1 MRIQNLTTV
10 NPTYLEQFYTLNQ
23 QTLPSNYETML
34 ADLLYDAHGWSD
46 FLSVALQKQGVEMEV
61 VVGNA
66 PQLQQ
71 QWAIENG
78 IAYSPNNWKH
88 EILAA
93 QICQYRP
100 DILFLTDYW
109 NYPAE
114 FITHV
119 RGLCP
124 SIKSVIVWCGAP
136 FRDSS
141 IFRVSDLVLS
151 CIPDLVDQFRSL
163 GTRSELLD
171 HAFEP
176 RILERLRLD
185 TDPLVEF
192 AFLGSIVLRSQ
203 FHLERERL
211 LSRLID
217 QVEIE
222 IWSDLTK
229 VGCCDRAG
237 QHARRLAY
245 DFVDHLRRRG
255 VPTSLL
261 ERMPVV
267 ERVAKWKERPLIPR
281 PVNRRLL
288 SHSHPPL
295 FGLQMFQKIHESK
308 LVLNKHIDISARSS
322 SNLRLYEV
330 TGVGSCLITDWKKD
344 ISRNFEPD
352 KEIVTYRTAEECLEK
367 VSYLLDHEETR
378 RQIAQAGQ
386 QRTLRDHTF
395 DRRAPQLISYIQA
408 VV

>member
-10 NPTYLEQFYTLNQ
+10 NPNYIDQFYCKEQGTE
-23 QTLPSNYETML
+23 PRSYEAML

-46 FLSVALQKQGVEMEV
+46 FLSVALRKHGIEMEV

-78 IAYSPNNWKH
+78 LTYAGENWKY
-88 EILAA
+88 EIVAA
-93 QICQYRP
+93 QIAKYRP

-114 FITHV
+114 FITHI
-119 RGLCP
+119 RSICP
-124 SIKSVIVWCGAP
+124 MIRAVIVWCGAP

-141 IFRVSDLVLS
+141 IFSVSDLVLS

-163 GTRSELLD
+163 GRNSELLD

-176 RILERLRLD
+176 RILERLNLD
-185 TDPLVEF
+185 SDPLVEF
-192 AFLGSIVLRSQ
+192 VFLGSIVLRSQ

-217 QVEIE
+217 QVDIE
-222 IWSDLTK
+222 IWSDLTRI
-229 VGCCDRAG
+229 GCCDRARLN
-237 QHARRLAY
+237 AMSLAY
-245 DFVDHLRRRG
+245 DMVNLLRWNG
-255 VPTSLL
+255 VSESLL
-261 ERMPVV
+261 DRLPVLN
-267 ERVAKWKERPLIPR
+267 RVLKWKERPAIPR

-288 SHSHPPL
+288 SHTHPPL
-295 FGLQMFQKIHESK
+295 FGLKMFQKIHESK

-344 ISRNFEPD
+344 IGRNFEPD
-352 KEIVTYRTAEECLEK
+352 KEIITYRTAEECLEK
-367 VSYLLDHEETR
+367 VSYLLDNEDKR
-378 RQIAQAGQ
+378 REIALAGQ
-386 QRTLRDHTF
+386 RRTLRDHTF
-395 DRRAPQLISYIQA
+395 DQRAPQLISYIQS